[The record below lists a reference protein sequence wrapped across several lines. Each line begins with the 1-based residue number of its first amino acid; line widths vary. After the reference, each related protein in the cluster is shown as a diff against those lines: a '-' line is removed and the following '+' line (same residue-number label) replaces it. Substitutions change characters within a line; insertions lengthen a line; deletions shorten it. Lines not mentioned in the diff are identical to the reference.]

1 MIRFVL
7 CFLALLSFAFAQ
19 DVKEEEMVLQTYQLK
34 GNDAVKT
41 AALFNSL
48 FTQNI
53 FVTQRGQVVV
63 QKIAFRAVGDIHSNN
78 LIVLTTSDYHK
89 QVKEMLDKIDVFS
102 GPKLQTKIFKLN
114 YLDASQFAPL
124 ATRILP
130 TGSSCF
136 ANVRTNSLIV
146 VAEQNRID
154 DLTKVISSIDI
165 RVDQSSSIDIQKL
178 RNANVSELSEL
189 IKKITK

>member
-19 DVKEEEMVLQTYQLK
+19 DVKEEETILQTYRLK
-34 GNDAVKT
+34 GNDAIKT

-53 FVTQRGQVVV
+53 FVTQQGRVVV

-78 LIVLTTSDYHK
+78 LIVLTTNDYHK
-89 QVKEMLDKIDVFS
+89 QVKEILAKIDVFD
-102 GPKLQTKIFKLN
+102 GPKLQTKIFKLK
-114 YLDASQFAPL
+114 YLDASQFVPL
-124 ATRILP
+124 AVRILP
-130 TGSSCF
+130 TGSSCM

-146 VAEQNRID
+146 SAEQNYIED
-154 DLTKVISSIDI
+154 LEKVLTKIDVRVIN
-165 RVDQSSSIDIQKL
+165 VDSVNIEKL
-178 RNANVSELSEL
+178 KNANVSQLSDL
-189 IKKITK
+189 IRQITK